1 MRFEIRK
8 KPIRAISSAA
18 VLLVLLPILA
28 SANNTSK
35 SPGIVQLPRGIIT
48 VDGRDAPA
56 LVLKDINAEP
66 WDLSTSR
73 GKWVFVHFWA
83 SWCGPCRKE
92 MPTIQAIASEFKDSG
107 LNIVLVNTSEDEDT
121 VFDFLSTVAPDMNT
135 LLDSD
140 GKVTERWQPRGLPST
155 YFVDPEG
162 KLRYVALGG
171 RPWDKG
177 EYLGFL
183 KGLIQ

>member
-1 MRFEIRK
+1 MHTK
-8 KPIRAISSAA
+8 ISIFLI
-18 VLLVLLPILA
+18 LLALLPAQVLA
-28 SANNTSK
+28 DNSAKTKATSE
-35 SPGIVQLPRGIIT
+35 LPRGIII

-56 LVLKDINAEP
+56 LILKDINGDTF
-66 WDLSTSR
+66 DLTQSR
-73 GKWVFVHFWA
+73 GKWIFTHFWA

-92 MPTIQAIASEFKDSG
+92 MPTIQAIADEFNDSG
-107 LNIVLVNTSEDEDT
+107 LTIVLINTSEDEDT

-140 GKVTERWQPRGLPST
+140 GKVTEQWQPRGLPST

-162 KLRYVALGG
+162 KLRYIALGG

-183 KGLIQ
+183 KELIK

>member
-1 MRFEIRK
+1 M
-8 KPIRAISSAA
+8 SAT
-18 VLLVLLPILA
+18 VLLALLPILA
-28 SANNTSK
+28 TADDTSK
-35 SPGIVQLPRGIIT
+35 PAGGSQLPRGIIT
-48 VDGRDAPA
+48 VDGKDAPE
-56 LVLKDINAEP
+56 LVLKDVNGEI
-66 WDLSTSR
+66 WDLTKSR

-107 LNIVLVNTSEDEDT
+107 LSIVLVNTSEDEDT
-121 VFDFLSTVAPDMNT
+121 IFDFLSTVAPDMNT

-162 KLRYVALGG
+162 KLRYIALGG

-183 KGLIQ
+183 KGLIKQKP

>member
-1 MRFEIRK
+1 MQRIINFFI
-8 KPIRAISSAA
+8 I
-18 VLLVLLPILA
+18 LLTLLPVQL
-28 SANNTSK
+28 SADNSTTTSDK
-35 SPGIVQLPRGIIT
+35 PELPRGIIT

-56 LVLKDINAEP
+56 MVLNDTDGNTF
-66 WDLSTSR
+66 DLTTMR
-73 GKWVFVHFWA
+73 GKWVFAHFWA
-83 SWCGPCRKE
+83 SWCGPCRRE
-92 MPTIQAIASEFKDSG
+92 MPTIQAIEEEFRDSG
-107 LNIVLVNTSEDEDT
+107 LAIVLINTSEDEDT
-121 VFDFLSTVAPDMNT
+121 VFNFLGIVAPDMNT

-140 GKVTERWQPRGLPST
+140 GKVTEQWQPRGLPST

-183 KGLIQ
+183 KSLIQ

>member
-1 MRFEIRK
+1 MHTKIKLFI
-8 KPIRAISSAA
+8 I
-18 VLLVLLPILA
+18 LLALLPA
-28 SANNTSK
+28 HTYAENSANIQAR
-35 SPGIVQLPRGIIT
+35 PELPRGIIV

-56 LVLKDINAEP
+56 LVLKDINGETF
-66 WDLSTSR
+66 DLTKSR
-73 GKWVFVHFWA
+73 GKWVFTHFWA
-83 SWCGPCRKE
+83 SWCGPCRME
-92 MPTIQAIASEFKDSG
+92 MPTIQAISSEFKDSA
-107 LNIVLVNTSEDEDT
+107 LTIVLINTSEDEDT

-140 GKVTERWQPRGLPST
+140 GKVTEQWQPRGLPST

-162 KLRYVALGG
+162 KLRYIALGG

-183 KGLIQ
+183 KELIK

>member
-1 MRFEIRK
+1 MQTKIK
-8 KPIRAISSAA
+8 IILI
-18 VLLVLLPILA
+18 LLALLPTQVLA
-28 SANNTSK
+28 ENSAKVQATSE
-35 SPGIVQLPRGIIT
+35 LPRGII
-48 VDGRDAPA
+48 VIDGRDAPA
-56 LVLKDINAEP
+56 LVLKDINGDTY
-66 WDLSTSR
+66 DLSQYR
-73 GKWVFVHFWA
+73 GKWVFTHFWA

-92 MPTIQAIASEFKDSG
+92 MPTIQAIASEFENSG
-107 LNIVLVNTSEDEDT
+107 LSIVLVNTAEDEDT

-140 GKVTERWQPRGLPST
+140 GKVTEQWQPRGLPST

-162 KLRYVALGG
+162 KLRYIALGG

-183 KGLIQ
+183 KGLIR

>member
-1 MRFEIRK
+1 MYAEIK
-8 KPIRAISSAA
+8 IILI
-18 VLLVLLPILA
+18 LLALLPAQVLA
-28 SANNTSK
+28 GNSNNTLPISELPE
-35 SPGIVQLPRGIIT
+35 SGLPRGIIV
-48 VDGRDAPA
+48 VDGREAPA
-56 LVLKDINAEP
+56 LALKDINGDTF
-66 WDLSTSR
+66 DLSQSR
-73 GKWVFVHFWA
+73 GKWIFTHFWA

-92 MPTIQAIASEFKDSG
+92 MPTIQAVADQFKDSG
-107 LNIVLVNTSEDEDT
+107 LTIVLINTSEDEDT

-140 GKVTERWQPRGLPST
+140 GKVTEQWQPRGLPST

-162 KLRYVALGG
+162 KLRYIALGG

-183 KGLIQ
+183 KGLIK

>member
-1 MRFEIRK
+1 MHTK
-8 KPIRAISSAA
+8 ISLILI
-18 VLLVLLPILA
+18 LLTLLPAQVLA
-28 SANNTSK
+28 DNSAKTHAS
-35 SPGIVQLPRGIIT
+35 SELPRGIII

-56 LVLKDINAEP
+56 LVLKDINGDTF
-66 WDLSTSR
+66 DLTQSR
-73 GKWVFVHFWA
+73 GKWVFTHFWA

-92 MPTIQAIASEFKDSG
+92 MPTIQAIADEFNDSG
-107 LNIVLVNTSEDEDT
+107 LTIVLINTSEDEDT

-140 GKVTERWQPRGLPST
+140 GKVTEQWQPRGLPST
-155 YFVDPEG
+155 YFVDPAG
-162 KLRYVALGG
+162 KLRYIALGG

-183 KGLIQ
+183 KELIK

>member
-1 MRFEIRK
+1 MQTKIK
-8 KPIRAISSAA
+8 IILI
-18 VLLVLLPILA
+18 LLALLPIQVLA
-28 SANNTSK
+28 ENPAKVQDTSVLPK
-35 SPGIVQLPRGIIT
+35 PALPRGII
-48 VDGRDAPA
+48 VIDGRDAPA
-56 LVLKDINAEP
+56 LVLKDINGDTF
-66 WDLSTSR
+66 DLSQSR
-73 GKWVFVHFWA
+73 GKWVFTHFWA

-92 MPTIQAIASEFKDSG
+92 MPTIQAIADEFKDSG
-107 LNIVLVNTSEDEDT
+107 LTIVLINTSEDEDT

-140 GKVTERWQPRGLPST
+140 GKVTEQWQPRGLPST

-162 KLRYVALGG
+162 KLRYIALGG

-183 KGLIQ
+183 KELIK